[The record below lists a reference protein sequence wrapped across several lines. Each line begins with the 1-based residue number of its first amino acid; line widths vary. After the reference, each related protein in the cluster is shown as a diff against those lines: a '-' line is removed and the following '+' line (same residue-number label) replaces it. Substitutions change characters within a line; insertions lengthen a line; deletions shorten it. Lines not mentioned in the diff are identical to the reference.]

1 MDKTFVLN
9 SLYALTKV
17 EFLEVSADGKLLS
30 EESSHNPI
38 SCSEKLRMELIKGCQ
53 NQDFPLLKLDEHGIL
68 WCCISY
74 DGAYIMCGPVTMRVM
89 NMVDRH
95 RFYHSYHIQEKYE
108 KNITFMNFSEYLVL
122 LEFLCQILLDKK
134 FEDDMLV
141 FGNGLSVYDLDK
153 MRIEQIQERH
163 QGTEE
168 DYHHTYQ
175 EEKRIWDYMQ
185 LGDADKVFY
194 WNYRLIEN
202 AGKLSDDTQTHW
214 YNMSI
219 VAITLCT
226 RAAVD
231 SGLPPAEAY
240 RISDFYIRK
249 LNIKDDIVQIRNVL
263 NNAMMDLADKIKAM
277 LERRKYSNYVEQCKD
292 YIAKHYRE
300 KILIEDISQAMGISS
315 GYLSKLFK
323 KEIGVTWQEYIIQF
337 RIERAANML
346 RYSNE
351 TIAYI
356 SDYINFP
363 SQSYFGEKF
372 KKYMKM
378 TPREYREKYKPAEF

>member
-1 MDKTFVLN
+1 MDKEFVLK
-9 SLYALTKV
+9 SLYTLTKV
-17 EFLEVSADGKLLS
+17 EFFEVSTDGKLLS

-38 SCSEKLRMELIKGCQ
+38 SCSEELRKELIKGCQ
-53 NQDFPLLKLDEHGIL
+53 AQDIPFLKLDGHGVL
-68 WCCISY
+68 WCCIY
-74 DGAYIMCGPVTMRVM
+74 CGGAYIMCGPVTMCAM
-89 NMVDRH
+89 NMVERH

-122 LEFLCQILLDKK
+122 LELLCQILLNKK
-134 FEDDMLV
+134 YEDGTLV
-141 FGNGLSVYDLDK
+141 FGNGLSVYDLDE
-153 MRIEQIQERH
+153 MRIEQVRERH
-163 QGTEE
+163 QGIH
-168 DYHHTYQ
+168 DGYHHTYQ

-185 LGDADKVFY
+185 LGDADKVY
-194 WNYRLIEN
+194 HWNYRLLEN

-226 RAAVD
+226 RAAVE

-240 RISDFYIRK
+240 KISDFYIRK
-249 LNIKDDIVQIRNVL
+249 LNIKDDIVQIQNVL
-263 NNAMMDLADKIKAM
+263 NNAMMDLADKIKVM

-323 KEIGVTWQEYIIQF
+323 KETGVTWQEYIIQF

-346 RYSNE
+346 RYSDE

-378 TPREYREKYKPAEF
+378 TPREYREKYKPSEF